1 MQHFKDSPGLPPYIA
16 TNKKQLKA
24 CAYNVMYS
32 SSSAVYDV
40 SEVHKLCSSGQSVEH
55 SAFAYTED
63 GRCGVTT
70 SKRMH
75 RQNLPACAQVFQW
88 DQGAEPRCGLGQ
100 SPQKPDI
107 FKQFAA
113 VKMSIL
119 HPPTGPNP
127 YCSKHFSDLRES
139 HDPPRVRKGR
149 HVPTHGYMVLCII
162 SSPLHHICIIS
173 PWL

>member
-88 DQGAEPRCGLGQ
+88 DPGVEPRCGLGQ

-107 FKQFAA
+107 FKQFAELS
-113 VKMSIL
+113 KCPSSIHL
-119 HPPTGPNP
+119 PAPTPTAQNTSRICANP
-127 YCSKHFSDLRES
+127 M
-139 HDPPRVRKGR
+139 
-149 HVPTHGYMVLCII
+149 THHG
-162 SSPLHHICIIS
+162 
-173 PWL
+173 